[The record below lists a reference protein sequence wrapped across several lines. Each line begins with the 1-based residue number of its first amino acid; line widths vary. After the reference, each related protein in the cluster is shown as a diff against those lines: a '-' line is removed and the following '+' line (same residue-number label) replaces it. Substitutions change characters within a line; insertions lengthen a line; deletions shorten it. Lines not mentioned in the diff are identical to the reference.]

1 MRISARPYIGPV
13 PAYWSDAKLKYVLKS
28 PVTDGPHETP
38 VFIDEG
44 RPFLSVDGI
53 QDGKLIFEGCRFIAQ
68 EAFDEYREKAT
79 PEIGDLLM
87 GKAASTGK
95 IARVTE
101 PIEFAIWSPLALIK
115 LDQSKVDSRFIEYVL
130 KTPALQQQI
139 DDLCNANTQK
149 NIGMGDIPKL
159 AFALP
164 PNLEQVSIAN
174 FLDEKTARIDALIA
188 EKERLRVTLEEW
200 RAAELTR
207 ICFGEDRKPLATG
220 NDWIPTLPQGW
231 KLVRLKHL
239 VTGIEQG
246 WSPECEARH
255 ADEDEWGVLKAGA
268 ANAGTYRQD
277 EHKALP
283 SAMQPM
289 PELEVKPGDVLITRA
304 SGTADYVG
312 SFAYVYS
319 TRPKLMLSDKNFR
332 LRFEPRPKLLPEL
345 LAWMCNTRALREQVL
360 QYVSGA
366 DGLAKNIGSGSL
378 KEFWLALPPLAEQ
391 PRLIQ
396 ELHARREQLEG
407 LEKHLI
413 VHVTRLR
420 EYRSSL
426 ISAAVTGQLEVGA
439 LDGAA

>member
-1 MRISARPYIGPV
+1 MSSIQADVRRLKYAVTGCFGGVWGDEPNGVDDLTVVRVADFNRETASVDLGDSPTVRSIPHSARNRR
-13 PAYWSDAKLKYVLKS
+13 VLA
-28 PVTDGPHETP
+28 
-38 VFIDEG
+38 
-44 RPFLSVDGI
+44 R
-53 QDGKLIFEGCRFIAQ
+53 
-68 EAFDEYREKAT
+68 
-79 PEIGDLLM
+79 GDLLIEKS
-87 GKAASTGK
+87 GGGELQPVGNVVLFDANVDAVCSNFV
-95 IARVTE
+95 ARMPVAPDCDPRFACYVFRSLYSEARNVNHIKQTSGIQNLDTE
-101 PIEFAIWSPLALIK
+101 SYLNELAWLPAR
-115 LDQSKVDSRFIEYVL
+115 DVQSR
-130 KTPALQQQI
+130 
-139 DDLCNANTQK
+139 
-149 NIGMGDIPKL
+149 
-159 AFALP
+159 
-164 PNLEQVSIAN
+164 IAN
-174 FLDEKTARIDALIA
+174 FLDDKTARIDALIA

-378 KEFWLALPPLAEQ
+378 KELWLALPPLAEQ